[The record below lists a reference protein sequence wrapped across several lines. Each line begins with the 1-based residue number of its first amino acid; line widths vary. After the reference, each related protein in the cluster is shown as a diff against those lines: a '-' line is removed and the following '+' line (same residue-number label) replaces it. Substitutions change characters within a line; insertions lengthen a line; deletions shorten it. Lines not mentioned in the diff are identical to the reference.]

1 MQGQGTPTAS
11 GLAELRARRSQLEA
25 TAASYLYAA
34 RHQGRETLSDSES
47 RQFGEYQDQI
57 GAVDAAIE
65 DYQSELK
72 RVGSYPAGLA
82 GLSGGGVGAEAFT
95 ANWARQTLRSLKSAL
110 GGAESRAVISGSVDV
125 PVLIEPEVVATP
137 FKKRLI
143 DAYGQKRTTPSTA
156 IEFFRQS
163 AQTNNAAPVADLAQ
177 KPTSVMT
184 VEPVIDRCRVVAT
197 LSEPLPLRIW
207 TDEQAIVS
215 WLTTQLAGAV
225 LDSIETQTISGDGT
239 GENFKGI
246 LTTPGINNVAFA
258 TDASTT
264 LRKALTVLQNL
275 GETPTGWALNPAD
288 AETLDLERWGG
299 ASGGFLHS
307 GYENAA
313 PTGTSDNIL
322 GAGLTR
328 IISPNVPAGVG
339 IVADWNQLALYFRE
353 TMRID
358 IDGSGPLFDI
368 NAVRFR
374 AEARCVSAVLRAQS
388 FAVCD
393 LTATTTRK
401 TSK

>member
-47 RQFGEYQDQI
+47 RQFRDYQDQI
-57 GAVDAAIE
+57 GAMDARIE
-65 DYQSELK
+65 DYEHELA
-72 RVGSYPAGLA
+72 RVGTLPAGL
-82 GLSGGGVGAEAFT
+82 GFGGGGVGAEAFT
-95 ANWARQTLRSLKSAL
+95 ANWARMTLRSLKSAL
-110 GGAESRAVISGSVDV
+110 GGAEERAVISGSVDV

-156 IEFFRQS
+156 IEYFRQT
-163 AQTNNAAPVADLAQ
+163 AQTNNAAPVADLAT

-197 LSEPLPLRIW
+197 LSENLPLRIW

-225 LDSIETQTISGDGT
+225 VDEIEQQTISGDGT
-239 GENFKGI
+239 GENFRGI
-246 LTTPGINNVAFA
+246 IGTPGVNNVAFD
-258 TDASTT
+258 TDPSTT
-264 LRKALTVLQNL
+264 LRHALTVLQNL
-275 GETPTGWALNPAD
+275 GETATGWCLNPED
-288 AETLDLERWGG
+288 AEALDLERWGT
-299 ASGGFLHS
+299 SGGFLHG
-307 GYENAA
+307 GYENSGA
-313 PTGTSDNIL
+313 TVGTSDNIL

-328 IISPNVPAGVG
+328 IVSPNVPVGVG
-339 IVADWNQLALYFRE
+339 IVADWSQLALYYRE
-353 TMRID
+353 SMRID
-358 IDGSGPLFDI
+358 VDGSGPLFEI

-374 AEARCVSAVLRAQS
+374 AESRCVSAVLRPQA
-388 FAVCD
+388 FAICD
-393 LTATTTRK
+393 LAA
-401 TSK
+401 